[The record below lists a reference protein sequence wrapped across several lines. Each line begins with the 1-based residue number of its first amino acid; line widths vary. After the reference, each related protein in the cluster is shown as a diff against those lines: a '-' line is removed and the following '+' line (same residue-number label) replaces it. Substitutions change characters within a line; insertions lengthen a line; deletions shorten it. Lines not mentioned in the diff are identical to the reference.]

1 MPVVISVAMA
11 KSQVQ
16 ARVPRNTETKIK
28 RYQNENGIEAES
40 EAARQL
46 IEAGVEAQRESS
58 PGERLAE
65 TATSISAVG
74 ALVAALAGLTGSV
87 VGLSLVTPFLVAV
100 FVFALLLASIRVMAG
115 KDLA

>member
-1 MPVVISVAMA
+1 MA

-16 ARVPRNTETKIK
+16 ARVPRNTEEKIK

-46 IEAGVEAQRESS
+46 IEAGVRAEKSS
-58 PGERLAE
+58 GPGERLAE
-65 TATSISAVG
+65 TGTAIASVG
-74 ALVAALAGLTGSV
+74 ALVAALAAITGS
-87 VGLSLVTPFLVAV
+87 GLGLALVTPFLGAV
-100 FVFALLLASIRVMAG
+100 FVFAVLLASIRVAAN